1 MFQREQV
8 LSKTDVANYATQAS
22 DKMFAVENQTFFW
35 TKHQKTLI
43 DLNPKRVIFTS
54 EFGTGKTTLLKAK
67 AKQLGRERYFQDLKN
82 KSKQNESALGKEK
95 SKKIKTSSGKI
106 FFLLFTDRDSLLTQ
120 SLKWEL
126 KDLKEHLEVLT
137 LTSKLI
143 I

>member
-8 LSKTDVANYATQAS
+8 FSKTDVANYATQAS

-67 AKQLGRERYFQDLKN
+67 AKELGRKKYFLDLKN
-82 KSKQNESALGKEK
+82 K

-106 FFLLFTDRDSLLTQ
+106 CFVLFTDQESLLTQ

>member
-1 MFQREQV
+1 MYMFQREQV
-8 LSKTDVANYATQAS
+8 FSKTDVANYATQAS

-67 AKQLGRERYFQDLKN
+67 AKELGRKKYFLDLKN
-82 KSKQNESALGKEK
+82 K

-106 FFLLFTDRDSLLTQ
+106 CFVLFTDQESLLTQ